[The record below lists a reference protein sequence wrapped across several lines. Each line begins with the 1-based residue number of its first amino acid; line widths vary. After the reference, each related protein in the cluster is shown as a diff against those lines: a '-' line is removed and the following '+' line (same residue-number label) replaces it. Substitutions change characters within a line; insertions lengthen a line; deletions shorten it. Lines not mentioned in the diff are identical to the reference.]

1 MSLKRVAIIG
11 TDCISVSIALGLKAL
26 GDPPEIVGYDDNAV
40 KADLAHA
47 REAFDQVMREPG
59 PACEEADLVIVSKPV
74 DEIQAAFAAI
84 APHLPSG
91 CLVTDTASLKMPVMR
106 WADELLPQHVS
117 FVGGHLIPNPA
128 IVGLDPLTELDTA
141 DAKLLKEA
149 LYCFTTSPNVPGG
162 VIEAFAELALSL
174 DAHPFFIDVI
184 EHDGLQA
191 GIAELLDL
199 STIALLRATMGTPGW
214 QEMRKFA
221 DRRFVAAT
229 EAADGAYERRRAVF
243 LNREN
248 AKRRLD
254 VLIEELIHLR
264 DLLARGDEEELES
277 TLATAIEE
285 RKQWIDE
292 RKRGMWV
299 ETDAISEDDVPT
311 AGWQLGRLLFG
322 GLADRLRGE
331 PKPSQEA

>member
-47 REAFDQVMREPG
+47 REAFDKVEREPG

-74 DEIQAAFAAI
+74 DEIHDTFAAI
-84 APHLPSG
+84 APHLAPG
-91 CLVTDTASLKMPVMR
+91 CLVTDTARLKMPVMR

-117 FVGGHLIPNPA
+117 FIGGHLIPNPA
-128 IVGLDPLTELDTA
+128 IVGLDPLTELDA
-141 DAKLLKEA
+141 AGAKLLKEA
-149 LYCFTTSPNVPGG
+149 LYCLTPSPNASGTM
-162 VIEAFAELALSL
+162 IETFAELALSL
-174 DAHPFFIDVI
+174 DAHPFFIDVT
-184 EHDGLQA
+184 EHDGIQA

-229 EAADGAYERRRAVF
+229 EATDGAYQRRHALF
-243 LNREN
+243 FNREN

-254 VLIEELIHLR
+254 VLIEELIYLR
-264 DLLARGDEEELES
+264 DLLAQGDEEELES
-277 TLATAIEE
+277 TFAAALEE
-285 RKQWIDE
+285 RKRWIHE

-299 ETDAISEDDVPT
+299 ETDAIREDDVPKT
-311 AGWQLGRLLFG
+311 GQQLGRLLFG
-322 GLADRLRGE
+322 GLADRLRGD
-331 PKPSQEA
+331 PNNSQES